1 MRLYYDRSSSHS
13 RRAIVTAFH
22 LGAPV
27 ELVRVDLGH
36 AEHRQPAYLRLNPNG
51 KVPTLED
58 AGFVLWESHAIQ
70 QYLADITPGQTVYPV
85 APRER
90 ADVNRWLFW
99 SAQHFTPGVG
109 VLNWEHRRKA
119 MLGAGAPDP
128 REIERGE
135 RMVLDGARLLDAHL
149 TSRRWLAQD
158 RLTIADLA
166 VAAPLM
172 QTVPARLPV
181 QPFVHLQRWFAEIEQ
196 LDAWQ
201 RAVALDTADDRAPTP
216 AHP

>member
-1 MRLYYDRSSSHS
+1 MRLYHDRASSHS
-13 RRAIVTAFH
+13 RRALLTAFH
-22 LGAPV
+22 LGLEI
-27 ELVRVDLGH
+27 ELVRVDLLRG
-36 AEHRQPAYLRLNPNG
+36 EHRAPAYLAINPNG

-58 AGFVLWESHAIQ
+58 RGFVLWESHAIQ
-70 QYLADITPGQTVYPV
+70 QYLAELTPGQTIYPD

-109 VLNWEHRRKA
+109 VLNWENRRKA

-128 REIERGE
+128 AAVARGE
-135 RMVLDGARLLDAHL
+135 QMVTECARLLDAHL
-149 TSRRWLAQD
+149 ARRQWIALD
-158 RLTIADLA
+158 RLTLADLA

-181 QPFVHLQRWFAEIEQ
+181 QPFANLHRWYAQIEQ
-196 LDAWQ
+196 LDAWA
-201 RAVALDTADDRAPTP
+201 RAVALE
-216 AHP
+216 